1 MKKLISLLS
10 TIIIGHLYVLAVEVK
25 INDFKYELD
34 ISTKTAKV
42 LPGDSAYFGNLVIP
56 DTIEHE
62 GILYIVTAIGT
73 IAAIVLQ
80 EVPIASEIRADMT
93 NKPSTIN

>member
-1 MKKLISLLS
+1 MS

-62 GILYIVTAIGT
+62 GILYIVTAIGKKT
-73 IAAIVLQ
+73 FQDCKELFSIVIPNTVTTLDDYAFYRC
-80 EVPIASEIRADMT
+80 I
-93 NKPSTIN
+93 